1 MRIEIEEK
9 NAIIKSARIDI
20 ADRGIL
26 QAWLDLDYGG
36 TCQGFGGYALYL
48 PKSFDHYK
56 LESVAGHF
64 IFRCMEIAGAG
75 QWDKLPGKT
84 IRVRAS
90 HSGVQAIGHIVKND
104 WFYPARDFAELNGE
118 GRKDE

>member
-1 MRIEIEEK
+1 MRIEVEEK
-9 NAIIKSARIDI
+9 NAIIKSASIDI

-26 QAWLDLDYGG
+26 QAWLQLDYGG

-48 PKSFDHYK
+48 PVSFDHHK

-64 IFRCMEIAGAG
+64 IFRCIEIAGAG
-75 QWDKLPGKT
+75 KWEAMVGKT

-90 HSGVQAIGHIVKND
+90 HHGVQAIGHIVKND
-104 WFYPARDFAELNGE
+104 WFYPARDFEKLTEATP
-118 GRKDE
+118 